1 MFMPYIL
8 VFSIII
14 KSLNLS
20 PIHQWKIIYTRAHKQ
35 ACKQIEKKTIL
46 LFLKE
51 ISSSVI
57 IKNSQVHVW

>member
-1 MFMPYIL
+1 MPHLL

-35 ACKQIEKKTIL
+35 ACKQIEKKNYFT
-46 LFLKE
+46 FFKK

>member
-1 MFMPYIL
+1 MFMPHLL

-46 LFLKE
+46 LFLK
-51 ISSSVI
+51 
-57 IKNSQVHVW
+57 KFQVQ

>member
-1 MFMPYIL
+1 MPYLL

-35 ACKQIEKKTIL
+35 ACKQIEKNYFTF
-46 LFLKE
+46 FLKNFKF
-51 ISSSVI
+51 SD
-57 IKNSQVHVW
+57 N

>member
-1 MFMPYIL
+1 MPHLL

-35 ACKQIEKKTIL
+35 ACKQIEKNYFTF
-46 LFLKE
+46 FLKNFKF
-51 ISSSVI
+51 SD
-57 IKNSQVHVW
+57 N